1 MSWIEIALSVVPSRA
16 EVVGELLLRFAPQ
29 GLWEAPA
36 DRSRRMLRA
45 YVPATTT
52 GRLIIARLRRAVRAS
67 FPDCALRTRILRG
80 ASWARAWRGQART
93 VRVGRLIVRRARRT
107 SGAPSRRAG
116 VAIHLDAGMA
126 FGSGDHPSTQLCLRA
141 IDWYVRPGSTVIDLG
156 TGSGILAIAAA
167 RLGAR
172 RVVALD
178 SDPIAIEV
186 AKANVRSNRVASVV
200 TVRRGNSLAGV
211 HAAADVIV
219 ANLTADILP
228 PIAPDVP
235 RRLSPGGRFVAS
247 GFGSARSP
255 EVEAAFLRAGL
266 TVTSVERLRGWCAV
280 HGVAARLRGKT
291 LPR

>member
-1 MSWIEIALSVVPSRA
+1 
-16 EVVGELLLRFAPQ
+16 
-29 GLWEAPA
+29 
-36 DRSRRMLRA
+36 
-45 YVPATTT
+45 
-52 GRLIIARLRRAVRAS
+52 
-67 FPDCALRTRILRG
+67 
-80 ASWARAWRGQART
+80 
-93 VRVGRLIVRRARRT
+93 
-107 SGAPSRRAG
+107 
-116 VAIHLDAGMA
+116 
-126 FGSGDHPSTQLCLRA
+126 LCLRA
-141 IDWYVRPGSTVIDLG
+141 MDWYVRPGSTVIDLG

-167 RLGAR
+167 RLGAQ

-228 PIAPDVP
+228 PIVSDVP

-247 GFGSARSP
+247 GFGSARSS

-280 HGVAARLRGKT
+280 HGVAARSRRVRLGKQSRGTT